1 MRRFWRGRKTLKVRL
16 TAWYIL
22 LLGCTL
28 IVFNSYLYLQ
38 LKYNLL
44 AQIDTTLKIT
54 ALEVLT
60 NLTIEQE
67 HLSLNNS
74 KQLQANQ
81 QQLVHAGFVV
91 RFIDTKTQITDGLGN
106 YQIIESFS
114 PQKKGYHNLIVPGA
128 IWRVYSLPLA
138 IANAQIIEA
147 NPQSIPQA
155 HLWLQVAQSLQP
167 ITKALDHL
175 LTLILLALPL
185 TLLFAGFGS
194 LFLADRALSPINK
207 IIRTAEAINSDDLS
221 YRINYP
227 GVTDEVGRL
236 AITLDRMLDRIE
248 LAFEH
253 ERRFIAD
260 VSHELRTPLTII
272 KGQIGVALSRQRT
285 PAVYQATL
293 RDLES
298 QADRLIHLTNG
309 LLLLARLEQ
318 EQLQGKENFWQVD
331 LSNLLEVLAEQIQF
345 IANDKQIDLKAKVI
359 PDIWILGNCELLT
372 SLFLNL
378 LDNAVKYTPVG
389 GQVSLTTRQDQ
400 QTITISISN
409 TGEGI
414 ATENLPYLFDR
425 FYRLERDR
433 HKNTSG
439 TGLGLAIASS
449 ITRCHCGQITVD
461 SQINQLTTFE
471 VTLPLL
477 SVALRG
483 NKSFF

>member
-1 MRRFWRGRKTLKVRL
+1 LRRFWQGRKTLRVRL

-44 AQIDTTLKIT
+44 VQIDTTLKIT
-54 ALEVLT
+54 ASEVLT
-60 NLTIEQE
+60 NLTIQQE
-67 HLSLNNS
+67 HLSLNNREQF
-74 KQLQANQ
+74 KANQ
-81 QQLVHAGFVV
+81 QQLVHAGLIA
-91 RFIDTKTQITDGLGN
+91 RFIDTKNNITGGFGN
-106 YQIIESFS
+106 YQVIKTFL
-114 PQKKGYHNLIVPGA
+114 PQKKGYHNLSVRGTT
-128 IWRVYSLPLA
+128 WRVYSLPLA
-138 IANAQIIEA
+138 IANSQIIEA
-147 NPQSIPQA
+147 SPKSNPQT

-175 LTLILLALPL
+175 LTLILFALPL
-185 TLLFAGFGS
+185 VLLFAGFGG
-194 LFLADRALSPINK
+194 LFLANRALSPINK
-207 IIRTAEAINSDDLS
+207 IIRTAEAINPDDLS
-221 YRINYP
+221 YRINYQ

-236 AITLDRMLDRIE
+236 AMTLDRMLDRIE

-260 VSHELRTPLTII
+260 ASHELRTPLTVI

-293 RDLES
+293 QDVES

-318 EQLQGKENFWQVD
+318 EQLQGQENFWQVD
-331 LSNLLEVLAEQIQF
+331 LSNLLEILAEQIQP
-345 IANDKQIDLKAKVI
+345 IAKDKQIDFQVEI
-359 PDIWILGNCELLT
+359 VPDIWILGNCDLLT

-378 LDNAVKYTPVG
+378 LDNAIKYTPVG
-389 GQVSLTTRQDQ
+389 GQVSLTTRKDQ
-400 QTITISISN
+400 QTIAISTSN

-414 ATENLPYLFDR
+414 ATEKLPYLFDR

-433 HKNTSG
+433 NKNTKG
-439 TGLGLAIASS
+439 TGLGLAIASL
-449 ITRCHCGQITVD
+449 ITRCHGGQITVS

-471 VTLPLL
+471 VTLPL
-477 SVALRG
+477 
-483 NKSFF
+483 